1 MAQELTIYQEIEKL
15 EPKMLKVLVD
25 PIAVKRE
32 ISFAK
37 QLIAS
42 SAILQKCTVDSVL
55 VSVFNIVN
63 IGLSLNPAS
72 KESFL
77 VPRFNRAKNVW
88 EASLQP
94 GYVGL
99 VKLLTDAGTVVKVT
113 TQVVYENDRIDMDI
127 ATGEVSHKPCLVK
140 KNRGEK
146 IGCYSQ
152 AVLPS
157 GLKQA
162 EWMEFE
168 EIYKIRECSESWK
181 NTEKRSSSPWFNHE
195 DEMSRKTVIRR
206 LYKYLPRSG
215 KNLEKVNEAIRFDD
229 GQYQSSLNQV
239 SYIESL
245 LRTANISEEVRNK
258 MYAEVEGYSQAEAE
272 TAIGFLMDNQ
282 IEARPE
288 KQFLER
294 AKN

>member
-1 MAQELTIYQEIEKL
+1 
-15 EPKMLKVLVD
+15 MLKVLVD

-168 EIYKIRECSESWK
+168 EIYKVRECSESWK

-215 KNLEKVNEAIRFDD
+215 KNLEKVNEALRFDD